1 MIIRLHQLS
10 ARAPRLQD
18 SAEVAHL
25 LSLDEH
31 AAIASEEQL
40 EAELKERWQD
50 CYFQMA
56 SDAWMIV
63 TRQQQVIGYADVQR
77 KHHEPLEPIYALKI
91 AIHPEYQSRGI
102 ETLLI
107 RLGEERIRYLSR
119 DLVGCCQIHVTVDS
133 SNSVLCEMMQ
143 HEGYC
148 LQQQFLRMQFVL
160 KHIADPLLSSEDGL
174 LTLRVAL
181 NDEQSM
187 ATQAQGMDEAY
198 RTSKYSVYVKT
209 FGRRFQA
216 EASVVLLP
224 CTTG

>member
-10 ARAPRLQD
+10 ARAPHLQD

-25 LSLDEH
+25 LSLYER

-50 CYFQMA
+50 CNFQMA

-63 TRQQQVIGYADVQR
+63 TRQQHVIGYADVQR
-77 KHHEPLEPIYALKI
+77 KNHESLEPIYALKI

-119 DLVGCCQIHVTVDS
+119 DLVGRCQIQIHVTVDS
-133 SNSVLCEMMQ
+133 ANSVLCEMMQ

-148 LQQQFLRMQFVL
+148 LQQQFLRMQFAL

-174 LTLRVAL
+174 LTLQVAL

-187 ATQAQGMDEAY
+187 TSQVQGEAY

-216 EASVVLLP
+216 EASTVLIP
-224 CTTG
+224 CATG